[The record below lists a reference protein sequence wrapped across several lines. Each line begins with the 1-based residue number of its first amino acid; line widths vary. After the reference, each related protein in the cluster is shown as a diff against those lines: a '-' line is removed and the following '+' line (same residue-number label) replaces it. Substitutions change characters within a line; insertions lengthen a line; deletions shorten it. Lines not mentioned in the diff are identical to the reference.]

1 MKCESCRKHE
11 ATVAFTHIAD
21 DAQKTVNLCARCAAA
36 QSGAKAGG
44 KAAEPVSEPEETA
57 QTGAAAAAGPRV
69 SARCPECG
77 LTYEEFRKLG
87 RLGCHAC
94 YAAFAPQ
101 LERLLRRVHG
111 ARRHVGKG
119 LIAPRPAVFPEQEL
133 AELQQQL
140 RAAVAAEA
148 YEQAAQLRD
157 RIAQLERE
165 VSIAEQ

>member
-11 ATVAFTHIAD
+11 ATVAFTQIAD
-21 DAQKTVNLCARCAAA
+21 DAKKTIHLCARCAAA
-36 QSGAKAGG
+36 RSGTVAGG
-44 KAAEPVSEPEETA
+44 KPAEPVGEQAETA
-57 QTGAAAAAGPRV
+57 KTGAATAAAPRV
-69 SARCPECG
+69 GARCPECG
-77 LTYEEFRKLG
+77 MTYEEFRKIG

-101 LERLLRRVHG
+101 LELLLRRVHG

-119 LIAPRPAVFPEQEL
+119 LIAPRPAVFAEQEL
-133 AELQQQL
+133 AELKLQL

-165 VSIAEQ
+165 VGSGEQ